1 MRSTASLSSQSKRP
15 FQQTPLHLPQ
25 QTHFLEARSC
35 DALQA
40 LPFYGEGT
48 ADLRTQLQ
56 EAVQDVIA
64 CMPVETQDEIL
75 DLDVS
80 GNSELFVENLSS
92 ADYKL
97 YSQATRA
104 EKECLTTN
112 G

>member
-1 MRSTASLSSQSKRP
+1 MTCHEQDTCA
-15 FQQTPLHLPQ
+15 
-25 QTHFLEARSC
+25 C
-35 DALQA
+35 IVVQA
-40 LPFYGEGT
+40 LPFYDESV
-48 ADLRTQLQ
+48 AEMRAELQQALR
-56 EAVQDVIA
+56 DVIA

-75 DLDVS
+75 DLDVA
-80 GNSELFVENLSS
+80 GNSDSFVDNLSS